1 MHHLFSVGLEPR
13 SVYVWIMDDRGAASN
28 KKISTLGL
36 LKGIYITFSNFPC
49 AQYLLQ
55 CEINSHSL
63 SYQQP
68 DHFNNSPFQG
78 AMERERKLPLDTVL
92 FKQKEMVSEP
102 QKTNKHASTWNFT
115 SICLL
120 SGTKRCAL
128 T

>member
-1 MHHLFSVGLEPR
+1 MHHLYSAVLEPR
-13 SVYVWIMDDRGAASN
+13 SVCVWITDDRGAASN
-28 KKISTLGL
+28 KKISTFSL
-36 LKGIYITFSNFPC
+36 LKEIYITFSNFLC
-49 AQYLLQ
+49 VQYLLQ
-55 CEINSHSL
+55 CEITSHSL

-68 DHFNNSPFQG
+68 DHFSNLLFQG
-78 AMERERKLPLDTVL
+78 AMERERKLLLDTVL